1 MATHVGCRSFLS
13 RVKKLKESDP
23 MTTLLTRRF
32 ALSLTLGAASAL
44 IGCSTL
50 EETSSTNATKPSIST
65 SSKGQSSVAA
75 ETTPQEAADL
85 WRLMVDGYKLPPI
98 DDSKVAN
105 HLRWYGNNQRH
116 IDRVTL
122 QGKPF
127 LHHIVSELE
136 NNELPSEL
144 ALIPF
149 IESAYNPF
157 AQSPSRA
164 VGIWQFMPMTARHFG
179 LKQTPWYDGR
189 RDVIAST
196 EAAVT
201 YFKRLASMFDND
213 WLLVLAAYNAGEGT
227 VKRAIEKNRRAG
239 KPTDFWSL
247 PLPKQTQK
255 YVPQLI
261 ALSKIF
267 ATPQKYGLEIE
278 AIPNTPHF
286 ATIELDKPIDLAQ
299 AARHANIDTKEM
311 RQLNAGYGRW
321 ITAPSGT
328 HHVLVPSTHKENFT
342 KVLATLPSIKVPS
355 IGGDYRVKAGDTLGA
370 IAKRHGT
377 SVAEI
382 QQLNGLK
389 NHNLRIGQTLS
400 IPGQAAL
407 TSPYAKEA
415 EQQLA
420 TSAQPNAS
428 LHYTVKSGDSFWSI
442 AKKHGV
448 SVKNLLKW
456 NDLSEKARLKPG
468 QKLLVAA
475 SSSNADQ
482 VTYQIRAGDTLHKIA
497 NKFDVS
503 KEQLLSWN
511 QVKDESYI
519 HPGQE
524 LTIHFTKK

>member
-1 MATHVGCRSFLS
+1 MNSTTS
-13 RVKKLKESDP
+13 RRL
-23 MTTLLTRRF
+23 
-32 ALSLTLGAASAL
+32 ALYLAIGAASAL

-50 EETSSTNATKPSIST
+50 DKKPSIVKEKPT
-65 SSKGQSSVAA
+65 ASKQSDD
-75 ETTPQEAADL
+75 TFPDEALTAQQTQDDL
-85 WRLMVDGYKLPPI
+85 WRLMVDGYKFPAI
-98 DDSKVAN
+98 DDSKVSN

-136 NNELPSEL
+136 NNGLPSEL

-164 VGIWQFMPMTARHFG
+164 LGIWQFMPATARNFG

-189 RDVIAST
+189 RDIVAST
-196 EAAVT
+196 AAAIT
-201 YFKRLASMFDND
+201 YFKRLETMFDGD

-227 VKRAIEKNRRAG
+227 VRRAIQKNQRAG
-239 KPTDFWSL
+239 QPTDFWSL
-247 PLPKQTQK
+247 PLPNQTKK

-267 ATPQKYGLEIE
+267 ADPSKFGLEIE
-278 AIPNTPHF
+278 AIPNEPQF
-286 ATIELDKPIDLAQ
+286 AAIEVNAPIDLAQ
-299 AARHANIDTKEM
+299 AARHADIDTKEI
-311 RQLNAGYGRW
+311 RLLNAGYGRW
-321 ITAPSGT
+321 ITAPSGA
-328 HHVLVPSTHKENFT
+328 HHVLVPNEHKDTFKQT
-342 KVLATLPSIKVPS
+342 LASLPAVTVPV

-370 IAKRHGT
+370 IAKRNGT
-377 SVAEI
+377 SVAEL

-389 NHNLRIGQTLS
+389 NHHLRVGQTLS
-400 IPGQAAL
+400 LPGKS
-407 TSPYAKEA
+407 TPESPYVKDA
-415 EQQLA
+415 ERQLA
-420 TSAQPNAS
+420 SVSNAGKAT
-428 LHYTVKSGDSFWSI
+428 HYSVKSGDSFWSI

-456 NDLSEKARLKPG
+456 NDLSDKARLKPG
-468 QKLLVAA
+468 QKLVVASA
-475 SSSNADQ
+475 VATDKM
-482 VTYQIRAGDTLHKIA
+482 TYQIRSGDTLHKIA
-497 NKFDVS
+497 DKFDVS